1 MIASRLSRVE
11 SMRVW
16 NQISHSD
23 TLHIRPELVKGLYNV
38 YTGILETH
46 QTPEILE
53 DAVHRVLSRL
63 LQRCRSL
70 KGIITINQL
79 TPPPGLQPRAT
90 LWLRQPSTRLRS
102 LLCLTMGLILP
113 TLRRSQVLN
122 LRMLMVTVILNFK
135 KLGLDGLR
143 VLFGHHFL
151 EHTYRIYFCF
161 CMPNI
166 FYLYISS

>member
-23 TLHIRPELVKGLYNV
+23 TLHIRPELVKELYNV

-46 QTPEILE
+46 QMPEILE
-53 DAVHRVLSRL
+53 GAVRRALSRL
-63 LQRCRSL
+63 RRCPSL
-70 KGIITINQL
+70 KDITTINQRI
-79 TPPPGLQPRAT
+79 PPPGLQPRT
-90 LWLRQPSTRLRS
+90 TSWLRQPSIRLRS
-102 LLCLTMGLILP
+102 LLCLTMGLTLP
-113 TLRRSQVLN
+113 TLRRSQVLTI
-122 LRMLMVTVILNFK
+122 RMLMVTVILNFK